1 MWKKSW
7 LALSIVVLLAAN
19 VFADTFEFVSFTPPP
34 GWTLKP
40 TDKGTTYNRPT
51 GIGLIYFYNSYP
63 TNGTANEEFA
73 KIWNERITGSAPG
86 APPQPQLE
94 KDGDY
99 TAAVGTK
106 VVNADGTLTTIVL
119 TTIVGRG
126 RSLGILT
133 LSAGDDVL
141 KEVTTFLDSIKI
153 GAATPALSGGGV
165 DVDFTVPP
173 GYTSQR
179 DPGGAIVI
187 KPTTL
192 DAKTPCI
199 YGVSP
204 SRQSSGALERDA
216 RAAILESLPGWQV
229 KSEQYNAKRGTA
241 VAGWPYYWFRTDVQQ
256 MSGGTMQY
264 LTAMSM
270 AFPGSAGR
278 TNIVW
283 GFGPTQHCTL
293 DDVAFIRLFHSL
305 KPRGFTSDGGKAFTK
320 EIIGTWRNTE
330 AVGMAQ
336 YIFSPNGS
344 YEYGQGTSTT
354 FSTRET
360 RTGSVGDGKYS
371 LSGSEMTLTGRR
383 AGKYLVRIYD
393 EFSGGIWLKT
403 MSVLND
409 SSTPPLEVRY
419 LRVKD

>member
-1 MWKKSW
+1 MSKKSW
-7 LALSIVVLLAAN
+7 LAFSIVVLLAAN
-19 VFADTFEFVSFTPPP
+19 VFADTFEFVSFSPPP
-34 GWTLKP
+34 GWTIKH

-63 TNGTANEEFA
+63 TTGTPDEEFA

-99 TAAVGTK
+99 TAAVGMK
-106 VVNADGTLTTIVL
+106 VVNADGTMTTISL
-119 TTIVGRG
+119 TAIVGRG
-126 RSLGILT
+126 RTLGILT
-133 LSAGDDVL
+133 LSAGDDVFREL
-141 KEVTTFLDSIKI
+141 TTFLDSIKI
-153 GAATPALSGGGV
+153 GAAPQPTSGDAI
-165 DVDFTVPP
+165 DVDFTPPP
-173 GYTSQR
+173 GYTPQR
-179 DPGGAIVI
+179 DGRAIVL

-199 YGVSP
+199 YGISP
-204 SRQSSGALERDA
+204 SRPSSGDLERDA
-216 RAAILESLPGWQV
+216 RAAILEPLTGWQV
-229 KSEQYNAKRGTA
+229 KGEQYNAQRGNA
-241 VAGWPYYWFRTDVQQ
+241 AAGWPYYLFRTDVQQ

-270 AFPGSAGR
+270 AFPGAAGR
-278 TNIVW
+278 VNIVW

-293 DDVAFIRLFHSL
+293 GDVAFLRLFHSL
-305 KPRGFTSDGGKAFTK
+305 KPRGFTSDGGKAFTQQL
-320 EIIGTWRNTE
+320 IGTWRNTE

-336 YIFSPNGS
+336 YVFAPNGS

-354 FSTRET
+354 FSTLET

-371 LSGSEMTLTGRR
+371 LSGSAMTLTGRR
-383 AGKYLVRIYD
+383 AGRYLVSIYE

-403 MSVLND
+403 LSMLNE
-409 SSTPPLEVRY
+409 SSTSPLEVRY
-419 LRVKD
+419 IRVKN